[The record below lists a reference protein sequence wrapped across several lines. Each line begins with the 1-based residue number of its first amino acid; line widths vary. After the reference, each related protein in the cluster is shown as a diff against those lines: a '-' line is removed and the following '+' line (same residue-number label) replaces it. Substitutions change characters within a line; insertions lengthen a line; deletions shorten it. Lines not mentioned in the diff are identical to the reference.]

1 MQRVMPLTLL
11 IVASCV
17 SSTSDRSAPDRV
29 EGVAMTEEE
38 AAEQVGVSVEALTD
52 CGKAC
57 VAYSI
62 AGCPNI
68 SNQCSNGSQIAF
80 AGAYV
85 TDCVTAKQ
93 LACGST
99 ADLEYCIK
107 NCSLR

>member
-1 MQRVMPLTLL
+1 MQRALPLLL
-11 IVASCV
+11 LVLSSCI
-17 SSTSDRSAPDRV
+17 SSASDRG
-29 EGVAMTEEE
+29 EGAAMTAEE

-57 VAYSI
+57 VAYFI

-68 SNQCSNGSQIAF
+68 SNQCADGSDIAF

-85 TDCVTAKQ
+85 TDCTTAKQ

-99 ADLEYCIK
+99 SDLEYCFQT
-107 NCSLR
+107 CSLQ